1 MERWKAEREKIL
13 IDNFPTCD
21 WDELA
26 ELCNTTVKAV
36 QVKASRLK
44 LKKDGLRSIHKWTD
58 EEDNTLRNNFMNME
72 IEQLAVF
79 IGINFTRVKNR
90 CYRLGLRKR
99 FIKTK
104 RIERSKSNCSNRDV
118 TSLIDYYANMQF

>member
-1 MERWKAEREKIL
+1 MERWKVEREQIL
-13 IDNFPTCD
+13 IQNFDSCD
-21 WDELA
+21 WAELA

-72 IEQLAVF
+72 IEQLADF

-99 FIKTK
+99 FVTTT
-104 RIERSKSNCSNRDV
+104 IERPKSDYSNRNV
-118 TSLIDYYANMQF
+118 TSLIEYYANMQF